1 MARQNT
7 IAQAQNLCCF
17 MFRFPP
23 FPDASAGAVSAG
35 QTVAAGD
42 AIGVVGRT
50 AVLELGEDSHLHFAV
65 FLDGAPVDPNEF
77 LA

>member
-17 MFRFPP
+17 MFHFPP

-35 QTVAAGD
+35 QTDREASGLFSPLLPCV
-42 AIGVVGRT
+42 IC
-50 AVLELGEDSHLHFAV
+50 LL
-65 FLDGAPVDPNEF
+65 
-77 LA
+77 